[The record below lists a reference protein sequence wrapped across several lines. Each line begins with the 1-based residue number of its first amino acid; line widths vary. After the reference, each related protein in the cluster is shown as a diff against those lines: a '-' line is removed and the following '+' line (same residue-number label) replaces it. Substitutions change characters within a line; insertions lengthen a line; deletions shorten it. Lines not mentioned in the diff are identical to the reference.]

1 MNATILFQSL
11 RTLDE
16 QCEELLD
23 ILPQSGSKAFQLFCE
38 ALKAD
43 GQEEI
48 VSLYLKPTETESSS
62 NETKPAGVEES
73 GGSATVSSQ
82 NSVTRETT
90 AQASSASQVAAPSD
104 SNTINTATVIDG
116 SSNSVH
122 LRQTVSPSRPGA
134 VCEETRQQYYR
145 HSVEPVQSTVFQ
157 QTSEPNEHEAR
168 FLYRSQPYSPKTES
182 LYSLIADNSYSR
194 SEKERMLLEMG
205 VHLPVTDLLQRF
217 GACDSKFNLLREYG
231 NSKYESLI
239 VKDSGPGPEN
249 LNFEVTSTFNQRSV
263 RPPHVFKQSPGKSS
277 IPSRVQNQG
286 SIGEIENLENKQTF
300 VNSSKQL
307 HSLNENNCFPGKVV
321 NDCERQLKDSPN
333 RLIGNVRQEVREV
346 VNRSPSLPSRQFTAS
361 SDDGFKLREAHYNS
375 QTSLTP
381 STLPGREF
389 YEMPRHVE
397 VNSKFSDER
406 CMVSFP
412 RHVEQLLPVSHH
424 PDLYQEEFSSR
435 AENPQSR
442 LVRNDSVGKKQLYY
456 YM

>member
-1 MNATILFQSL
+1 M
-11 RTLDE
+11 
-16 QCEELLD
+16 D

-48 VSLYLKPTETESSS
+48 VTLYLKPTETESS
-62 NETKPAGVEES
+62 NETTPAGVEES
-73 GGSATVSSQ
+73 GGSATASSQ

-90 AQASSASQVAAPSD
+90 VQGSSASQVAAPSD
-104 SNTINTATVIDG
+104 SNTTNTATVTDG
-116 SSNSVH
+116 SSNSIN
-122 LRQTVSPSRPGA
+122 LRQTLSPSRPAA
-134 VCEETRQQYYR
+134 VCEETQQQYYR
-145 HSVEPVQSTVFQ
+145 RSVEPVQSTVFQ

-217 GACDSKFNLLREYG
+217 GACGSKFNLLREYG

-239 VKDSGPGPEN
+239 VKDSGPRPEN
-249 LNFEVTSTFNQRSV
+249 LNFEIASTINQRSV
-263 RPPHVFKQSPGKSS
+263 RPPHVFKQSPVKSS
-277 IPSRVQNQG
+277 IPSRVQNQAA
-286 SIGEIENLENKQTF
+286 IGEMEKLENKQTF
-300 VNSSKQL
+300 VNCSKL
-307 HSLNENNCFPGKVV
+307 LPSLNENNCFPGEVA

-333 RLIGNVRQEVREV
+333 RLIGNVRQQEVREV
-346 VNRSPSLPSRQFTAS
+346 VNRSPSLPSRQFTAM
-361 SDDGFKLREAHYNS
+361 HYNS

-381 STLPGREF
+381 PTLPGREF

-412 RHVEQLLPVSHH
+412 RHVEQLLPVSGH

-435 AENPQSR
+435 AENLQSR

-456 YM
+456 YIAE